1 MKSLPWKKTWFRVL
15 LGILTVISLRD
26 VIPWSEKGMLAITNS
41 MLVPIAI
48 LVFVAG
54 WFWMVKKEKWDDRST
69 ELLNGCFFFGILF
82 WGAMVF
88 GTELDVAERVTFSAW
103 SKYISVLVL
112 AVAGAPLMAWCMV
125 KISDLSKRE
134 KSNVTTSAALD
145 KKYFLRVMLLLLLA
159 YIPVLLASWPG
170 FFTYDAEVESHM
182 SLTDT
187 YSAHHPI
194 AHVLLLGFCL
204 KAAFKIFHTYNAGI
218 AIYMLVQMTVISFC
232 FSYMLCTLKRFG
244 VRKWI
249 LNVSL
254 AFLAL
259 FPTVSMFVCCSTKD
273 GYFCA
278 GLVLLTTLLLEMALE
293 GVTFWQDKWKLWLLF
308 AAVLIVLLFRNNGIY
323 AFVVFL
329 PFFAWMYKGY
339 WKRWGKVVAGA
350 LVFFVLFNEVTTF
363 LFKVTPGEKAE
374 MLCVP
379 MQQLARVHEEARE
392 CFDQEDL
399 EFMHA
404 LIPEEILATYNPKLA
419 DNIKYKFDDAVF
431 EANVGKFFSMWLRI
445 GVKRPDIYVNS
456 WLMNTYGY
464 WYPDTILDGYRGRWI
479 VDREYKDSSYF
490 AFTTERPGIR
500 NSLLPVLEGF
510 YEKISLEIYQQKIP
524 VLSMLFSI
532 GFWHWV
538 YLFLAFYLWKL
549 GPRKQLLTLLPMGI
563 VYLTVLLG
571 PIAIVRYVLYFFFCA
586 PIVLALLFDNRV
598 LSEK

>member
-1 MKSLPWKKTWFRVL
+1 MKRLPWKKTWFWVL
-15 LGILTVISLRD
+15 LGILTLFSLRD
-26 VIPWSEKGMLAITNS
+26 VIQWTEKGILAVTNS
-41 MLVPIAI
+41 ILVPLAI
-48 LVFVAG
+48 LVLVAG
-54 WFWMVKKEKWDDRST
+54 WFGVVKKEKWESRMT
-69 ELLNGCFFFGILF
+69 ELLNSCFYFGILF

-88 GTELDVAERVTFSAW
+88 GAQLDVAGRVIFAVW
-103 SKYISVLVL
+103 SKYVSVVVL
-112 AVAGAPLMAWCMV
+112 AIAGAPLMAWCMV
-125 KISDLSKRE
+125 KLSDLAKRE
-134 KSNVTTSAALD
+134 TQTADAATD
-145 KKYFLRVMLLLLLA
+145 MDRKYFLQVMLLLLLA
-159 YIPVLLASWPG
+159 YLPVLLASWPG

-182 SLTDT
+182 ALTDT

-259 FPTVSMFVCCSTKD
+259 LPTVSMFVCCSTKD

-278 GLVLLTTLLLEMALE
+278 GLVLLTTLLLEMAHD
-293 GVTFWQDKWKLWLLF
+293 GAGFWKQKGKSFLLF
-308 AAVLIVLLFRNNGIY
+308 VAVLMVLLFRNNGIY

-329 PFFAWMYKGY
+329 PFFVWRYRGC
-339 WKRWGKVVAGA
+339 WKQWGKVVAGA

-363 LFKVTPGEKAE
+363 AFKVTPGEKAE

-392 CFDQEDL
+392 CFSEEDL

-419 DNIKYKFDDAVF
+419 DNIKYKFDDTVF

-445 GVKRPDIYVNS
+445 GLKRPDIYVNS

-510 YEKISLEIYQQKIP
+510 YEKISLEIYQQKVP

-538 YLFLAFYLWKL
+538 YLFVAFYLWKL
-549 GPRKQLLTLLPMGI
+549 GPRKQLLALLPMGI

-586 PIVLALLFDNRV
+586 PIVLALLFDNRAFV
-598 LSEK
+598 EK